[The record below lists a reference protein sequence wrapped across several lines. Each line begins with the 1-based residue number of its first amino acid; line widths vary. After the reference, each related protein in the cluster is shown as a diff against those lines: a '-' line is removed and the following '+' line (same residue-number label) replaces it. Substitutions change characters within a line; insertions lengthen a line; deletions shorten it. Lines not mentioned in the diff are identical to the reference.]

1 MLPTV
6 CNLDISSVFSRA
18 SAISKF
24 QVVMFLCN
32 GRYYLGEWFNLVE
45 SHGRYLDDLPIQLTS
60 EVCETWVCNHIRE
73 ELWSKVDFIYLGYP
87 HQKNLGPNIEFL
99 LPAGWACQRLGS
111 STVPN
116 QTEVSRA
123 LFNRSCVAMS
133 RACAKL
139 TECDVVDLVLWY
151 LGVSRAAICTL
162 QIRHLVLR
170 CLTRCRPGWL
180 WNIAFLCDAGF
191 GFESS
196 QDSTAAS
203 SIVLPKR
210 ISTVLLFA

>member
-1 MLPTV
+1 MEGTTWENGSIWWNPMAVFWMTCPSNWLQKLVKLGFATT
-6 CNLDISSVFSRA
+6 SVKNCDQKMVLS
-18 SAISKF
+18 I
-24 QVVMFLCN
+24 
-32 GRYYLGEWFNLVE
+32 
-45 SHGRYLDDLPIQLTS
+45 
-60 EVCETWVCNHIRE
+60 WVTLI
-73 ELWSKVDFIYLGYP
+73 K
-87 HQKNLGPNIEFL
+87 KNLGPNIEFL

-116 QTEVSRA
+116 QTEVPRA

-139 TECDVVDLVLWY
+139 TGCDVVDLVLWY

-180 WNIAFLCDAGF
+180 WNIAFCCDAGF

-196 QDSTAAS
+196 QDSIAAS